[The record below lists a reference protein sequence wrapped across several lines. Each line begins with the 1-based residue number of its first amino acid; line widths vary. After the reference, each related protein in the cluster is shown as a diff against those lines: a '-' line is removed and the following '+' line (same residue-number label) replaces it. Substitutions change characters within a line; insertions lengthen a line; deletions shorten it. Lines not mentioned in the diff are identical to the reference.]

1 MGKLY
6 TLAINIALLVTISFG
21 SSYAQDSLPYTDST
35 TFFKFLE
42 LQEEIPSLQ
51 FRYKL
56 VLKEGAE
63 FLLKDSTFQ
72 FTLEE
77 NASWVSKTY
86 PDFSTWYAAGE
97 DYLTSDPPLL
107 QPEFLVYDEV
117 SDYQTTQDY
126 VSNLWRN
133 QDIFIPDS
141 SPEVGDEL
149 VMLAN
154 LVPYEP
160 MVKYRFHFF
169 SDYKLVIVVSL
180 IVFFLIL
187 AIGMIMF
194 MVFIKTRHTKIESL
208 KSKYEGQIIGP
219 LSELLF
225 EKSEEEIDLMT
236 ESDIYEIFPEKDF
249 KKKLFKYVLIEKIIS
264 LNKKMKGDFKD
275 KLKSLYKKFDLD
287 TISFKNLDSKRWD
300 VVTRGL
306 VQINEMDLVEALP
319 QVRELT
325 NSSNF
330 YIRSQ
335 SIATLLNLSEK
346 VDLATIKKQ
355 SYPLSRWQ
363 QMNYLRIIKYLH
375 IQKSLKIDTL
385 FYGENQT
392 IRLFGYKLVRML
404 GRVELLGQLAE
415 IAPNVDDIEKIEI
428 LKTYQVIGIHTEAKF
443 VNQCLRSENLELV
456 IAAAKASGII
466 GDQVSAHILIEL
478 LNEQPSFELKMIF
491 LDNLM
496 KLDQTMYQEYIF
508 QTNDLELNQIHAHL
522 VDPLL
527 QHV

>member
-1 MGKLY
+1 MGKLF
-6 TLAINIALLVTISFG
+6 TLGFSIVLLHTISLGVSF
-21 SSYAQDSLPYTDST
+21 AQDSLPYRDST

-42 LQEEIPSLQ
+42 QQEEIPSLEY
-51 FRYKL
+51 RYKL
-56 VLKEGAE
+56 ELKEGYEA
-63 FLLKDSTFQ
+63 LLSDSTFQ
-72 FTLEE
+72 FSQLDNST
-77 NASWVSKTY
+77 WVSKTY
-86 PDFSTWYAAGE
+86 PNFSSWYAAGAE
-97 DYLTSDPPLL
+97 YLAVDSPLL
-107 QPEFLVYDEV
+107 QPEFLVYEEI
-117 SDYQTTQDY
+117 SDYQATQDY

-133 QDIFIPDS
+133 QDIFIPES

-169 SDYKLVIVVSL
+169 SDFKLVIVVSL
-180 IVFFLIL
+180 IVFFLIM
-187 AIGMIMF
+187 AIGMILF
-194 MVFIKTRHTKIESL
+194 MLVIKTRHSKIEAL
-208 KSKYEGQIIGP
+208 KEKYEAQIIGP
-219 LSELLF
+219 LSAVLF
-225 EKSEEEIDLMT
+225 EKSEEEIELMRDA
-236 ESDIYEIFPEKDF
+236 DIYAIFPEKDF
-249 KKKLFKYVLIEKIIS
+249 KKKLFKEVLIEKIIS

-275 KLKSLYKKFDLD
+275 KLKSLYKKFKLD
-287 TISFKNLDSKRWD
+287 VISFQNLKSKRWD

-306 VQINEMDLVEALP
+306 VEINEMDLVEALP

-325 NSSNF
+325 NASNF

-346 VDLATIKKQ
+346 VDLSTIKKQ

-404 GRVELLGQLAE
+404 GRVELVGQLAE
-415 IAPNVDDIEKIEI
+415 LAPKVDDVEKIEI
-428 LKTYQVIGIHTEAKF
+428 LKTYQIIGIHTEATF
-443 VNQCLRSENLELV
+443 VNQCLRSDNPDLV
-456 IAAAKASGII
+456 VAAAKASGVI

-478 LNEQPSFELKMIF
+478 LNEQPNFQLKMLF
-491 LDNLM
+491 LENLL
-496 KLDQTMYQEYIF
+496 KLDQSMYQEYISKS
-508 QTNDLELNQIHAHL
+508 NDLELSQIHAHL